1 MEETMEANDEEGSDE
16 VECIVCGN
24 TIIEELW
31 KTDIILWKR
40 DREGMETKKK
50 KKKRQENKGR
60 SLNN

>member
-1 MEETMEANDEEGSDE
+1 MEANDEEGSDE

-50 KKKRQENKGR
+50 KKKKDRKIKAEA
-60 SLNN
+60 

>member
-40 DREGMETKKK
+40 DREGMASDT
-50 KKKRQENKGR
+50 GR
-60 SLNN
+60 KPEIEVS